1 MIANSVWN
9 GYTLR
14 IKAKIIWNI
23 KCFWNWFFKPR
34 RLKLVNLFNHV
45 QYSCAYILC
54 CHKNSMTHNSMTPM
68 CKFGGLSE
76 FWNTGRN
83 GVQRY
88 LEPFVITLRQAISND
103 LSFFYTFF
111 VFSVLYHFLYNKV
124 LVDWDALWRSKGDF
138 STRGIARVMAISLWT
153 YNLWRCTNQQKGT

>member
-1 MIANSVWN
+1 M
-9 GYTLR
+9 L
-14 IKAKIIWNI
+14 
-23 KCFWNWFFKPR
+23 P
-34 RLKLVNLFNHV
+34 
-45 QYSCAYILC
+45 Q
-54 CHKNSMTHNSMTPM
+54 NSMTHNSMTSM

-88 LEPFVITLRQAISND
+88 LELFVITLRQAISND

-124 LVDWDALWRSKGDF
+124 LVD
-138 STRGIARVMAISLWT
+138 
-153 YNLWRCTNQQKGT
+153 